1 MWQAS
6 PIQMYLCTTV
16 KTDHSKPFFLNPKSS
31 HEYFHLLC
39 LRAAEVT
46 PGFSQDG
53 RRTSVSRKSRQHSYM
68 DVAATPPGLIPT
80 CANLQTSI
88 YQVAPWLPLFPWGDT
103 VRNGHGWRS
112 FATQP
117 HSPQSLLASSKY
129 PRAVNQWS
137 NDYLP
142 HEQMKWDTRSS
153 SCLLF
158 INSLKGR
165 GYSNKKT

>member
-88 YQVAPWLPLFPWGDT
+88 YQVAPWLPLFPWVEVICYSASQPPKPPGIKQVPPCSESVVEWLPASRTDE
-103 VRNGHGWRS
+103 VRHKIFFL
-112 FATQP
+112 FAF
-117 HSPQSLLASSKY
+117 H
-129 PRAVNQWS
+129 
-137 NDYLP
+137 
-142 HEQMKWDTRSS
+142 
-153 SCLLF
+153 
-158 INSLKGR
+158 
-165 GYSNKKT
+165 